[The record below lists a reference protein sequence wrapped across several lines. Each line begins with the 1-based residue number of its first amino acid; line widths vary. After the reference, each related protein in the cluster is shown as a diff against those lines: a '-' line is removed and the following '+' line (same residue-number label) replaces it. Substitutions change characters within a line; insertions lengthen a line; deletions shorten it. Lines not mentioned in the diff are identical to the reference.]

1 MKFVKKY
8 LADHEYDYKV
18 SGNDYVFMN
27 PENDYKP
34 MNQNRIG
41 STWRGII
48 TKLMGEGEL
57 KGHKFSDKRY
67 TLYSMRSTFIEE
79 HLIQGTDI
87 FLLARIAGHSVK
99 ELMESYERMD
109 IRKRAEEV
117 TAIDYGR
124 KKQEPKVVNLLEDD
138 T

>member
-1 MKFVKKY
+1 M
-8 LADHEYDYKV
+8 H
-18 SGNDYVFMN
+18 
-27 PENDYKP
+27 
-34 MNQNRIG
+34 QNRIG

-48 TKLMGEGEL
+48 TKLKGEGKL
-57 KGHKFSDKRY
+57 KGHKFSDHRY

-117 TAIDYGR
+117 TAIDYGK
-124 KKQEPKVVNLLEDD
+124 KKQEPKVVNLLDD
-138 T
+138 DE